1 MLPLPD
7 ETVTLLAVATVGF
20 RTPGVAARV
29 AAHDRELYP
38 TDVRMPHPLTAEPA
52 AFGLRVTHLVA
63 RATSS
68 TSVAPVNRRPYSR
81 AISTSE
87 ERVRGRVSHRDLPDV
102 SSRREAPHAQTGA
115 CRDAGLSRLD

>member
-20 RTPGVAARV
+20 RPPGVAARV
-29 AAHDRELYP
+29 ATHDGELYP
-38 TDVRMPHPLTAEPA
+38 ADVRMPHPLTAEPA

-63 RATSS
+63 RATSF
-68 TSVAPVNRRPYSR
+68 TSVAPVNRRPNSR

-87 ERVRGRVSHRDLPDV
+87 ERLRGRVSHRDLPDA
-102 SSRREAPHAQTGA
+102 SSRREAPHAQGHAET
-115 CRDAGLSRLD
+115 LD